1 MSARCGF
8 AALIGAPNAGKSTLL
23 NRLAGAKLAIV
34 TPKAQTTRGR
44 VLGIVMRGE
53 SQILLLDTPGIF
65 TPRRR
70 LDQVMVEAAWN
81 SAREADTILL
91 LVDSRA
97 ADANA
102 EARAAAGE
110 IAARLAEG
118 GAALWLVLNKIDLL
132 APHRLLALTAALHE
146 AAPFAETLMISATTG
161 DGVATL
167 LDRLAQAMP
176 EGPHLYPEDQLSDLS
191 DRAMAAEIVREQ
203 IFLQTH
209 AEVPYG
215 ATVVTESFRPLE
227 DGSVRIEATI
237 HVDRPGHKAILIGA
251 KGARIREIGARA
263 RAALG
268 RLLERDVHLF
278 LVVKQDPGW
287 HDDPRRLRA
296 LGLETPHPG
305 GKP

>member
-132 APHRLLALTAALHE
+132 APHRLLALTTALHE

-237 HVDRPGHKAILIGA
+237 HVDRPGH
-251 KGARIREIGARA
+251 
-263 RAALG
+263 
-268 RLLERDVHLF
+268 
-278 LVVKQDPGW
+278 
-287 HDDPRRLRA
+287 
-296 LGLETPHPG
+296 
-305 GKP
+305 